1 MMCPASAPRRTA
13 KHCVAMGCQG
23 ERNRWST
30 TLSAQFAWLGRAPDQ
45 THNPSVA
52 GSSPARPTSLSQ
64 WHPHQQVEQQ
74 EHAHDQGA
82 DESAFDRGSQS
93 VRQMFPPIQESLPP
107 FVFAKS
113 QKIFHVASPAE
124 SGPYLRIG
132 EDARPLQS
140 STKVPST
147 PPGCGAEHPPVV
159 GRASNAHL
167 QPVVGERTSPVGGA
181 QPSYALGELP
191 LQATSDGLR
200 DLGPSVAGTSDRNVR

>member
-1 MMCPASAPRRTA
+1 MTKLASPDRPGSCEAADVHGSSGGSGTVPLCRDAWPQLGHNRCRTSADVGGRRRTA
-13 KHCVAMGCQG
+13 DASEQG
-23 ERNRWST
+23 ERNVG
-30 TLSAQFAWLGRAPDQ
+30 GRRRTVAYARRRP
-45 THNPSVA
+45 HNPSVA

-124 SGPYLRIG
+124 SGLYLRIG

-140 STKVPST
+140 STRSRH
-147 PPGCGAEHPPVV
+147 A
-159 GRASNAHL
+159 A
-167 QPVVGERTSPVGGA
+167 
-181 QPSYALGELP
+181 
-191 LQATSDGLR
+191 GLW
-200 DLGPSVAGTSDRNVR
+200 S